1 MVSRSASFASCLSL
15 MLAVGADAQPP
26 AATPYASQEEEL
38 TPAGQAAVD
47 ELRKTLAPDS
57 EAMAMLDAILS
68 GSRLGPGEGWF
79 KTAVSQTRF
88 RWDYV
93 AARYDGNN
101 DAVITPE
108 EFGDAPD
115 EFARVDRDGDGK
127 LTEDD
132 FRSETNSLSPTQGTY
147 LFFMA
152 DSDANGRITAEE
164 FANVFAALDTDAAGF
179 LSLDDL
185 RDGLTIP
192 TGSGGPPRPDR
203 PSRSTLILGLQRQE
217 IGSLQPGPNVGD
229 AAPLFTLTG
238 LDGQTTHLADSIGKK
253 PVVLIF
259 GNFTCGPFRSQ
270 SGNLDK
276 LYRRYRDKAEF
287 LMIYVR
293 EAHPSD
299 GWWMM
304 SNQRVG
310 INPAQPQSDEERRSV
325 AQTCRRHLDIE
336 IPLLVDTIDDRVGQ
350 TYSGMPNRLYLI
362 DTEGKIAFK
371 SGRGPFGFFPR
382 ELEQALILMCKE
394 LDR

>member
-1 MVSRSASFASCLSL
+1 MGSRSWPLAGCFCLTIALCGVDQSI
-15 MLAVGADAQPP
+15 AENPSAP
-26 AATPYASQEEEL
+26 QEEEL
-38 TPAGQAAVD
+38 TPDAQAAVA
-47 ELRKTLAPDS
+47 ELRQSLSPDS
-57 EAMAMLDAILS
+57 EAMAMLESILS

-101 DAVITPE
+101 DAMITPE
-108 EFGDAPD
+108 EFGGTPD

-132 FRSETNSLSPTQGTY
+132 FNWGTNSLSPTQSTM
-147 LFFMA
+147 LFYMA
-152 DSDANGRITAEE
+152 DEDADGRITPEE
-164 FANVFAALDTDAAGF
+164 FAHVFNALDTDATGF

-217 IGSLQPGPNVGD
+217 IGSLQPGPGIGD
-229 AAPLFTLTG
+229 PAPVFTLTD
-238 LDGQTTHLADSIGKK
+238 LDGQTTNLADSIGKR

-276 LYRRYRDKAEF
+276 LYRRYWDKADF
-287 LMIYVR
+287 LLIYVR

-299 GWWMM
+299 GWWML

-310 INPAQPQSDEERRSV
+310 INPAQPQTDEERRSV

-371 SGRGPFGFFPR
+371 SGRGPFGFVPR
-382 ELEQALILMCKE
+382 ELEQALILLFKE